1 MVMLLLMAVVLGTER
16 IGMVLMVVV
25 LGLGACSHWAQ
36 AGNVDDGG
44 GAVTDGSG
52 CCLPLLG

>member
-1 MVMLLLMAVVLGTER
+1 MLLLMTMVLGMER
-16 IGMVLMVVV
+16 IAMVLMVVV
-25 LGLGACSHWAQ
+25 LGLGVCSHWAQ

-52 CCLPLLG
+52 RGLPLLG